1 METTFEFCIFIS
13 GKEKKQLQKC
23 NTTILLSMHDKYY
36 TERKQWT
43 NMESPDI
50 HYNTSGTDKTTRR
63 FSIVVTFSITKTVDH
78 GKKVGLIWFSS
89 IRGEDLNV
97 KVHDKRRTD
106 DDGRQVMTKA

>member
-23 NTTILLSMHDKYY
+23 NTTILLSMHDK
-36 TERKQWT
+36 
-43 NMESPDI
+43 PG
-50 HYNTSGTDKTTRR
+50 TSNVCDYR
-63 FSIVVTFSITKTVDH
+63 VL
-78 GKKVGLIWFSS
+78 LIWFSS